1 MEDRQENEA
10 DQSTLNQSTFEDC
23 STTLQE
29 SNGNISMQHITS
41 ISSSPMHKITLE
53 GAETVTYLQHT
64 QNEVAGKAVDK
75 RLSKKVRKYYCDQS
89 KLISSFLGDKPGD
102 IQKLQKPVARAAQ
115 VSFFANLV
123 LIVAKAIAVGL
134 SGSLVV
140 ISSLVDSAVDLLSG
154 VIILYTSKAMKQIDI
169 YNYPIG
175 RSRLEPVAIVIL
187 SCIMATASVVIIRE
201 SIEGI
206 INKRLSAD
214 MSPVSLALV
223 GSTILIKFVLY
234 IYCRRYD
241 SPSIVALSVDHF
253 NDTVSNSAALIFG
266 ALGSYVW
273 LYADPIGA
281 ILISIYIF
289 YNWWKTGAQQIKNLT
304 GKTAPAHIL
313 QRITWIAVTHDD
325 RIEKIESVM
334 AFRTGNRYLAEVDI
348 VLPENMTLR
357 KAHNI
362 GETLQQKIE
371 KLNEVERAF
380 VHVDYEFCHV
390 STDEHKYVTT

>member
-1 MEDRQENEA
+1 
-10 DQSTLNQSTFEDC
+10 
-23 STTLQE
+23 
-29 SNGNISMQHITS
+29 
-41 ISSSPMHKITLE
+41 
-53 GAETVTYLQHT
+53 
-64 QNEVAGKAVDK
+64 
-75 RLSKKVRKYYCDQS
+75 
-89 KLISSFLGDKPGD
+89 
-102 IQKLQKPVARAAQ
+102 
-115 VSFFANLV
+115 
-123 LIVAKAIAVGL
+123 
-134 SGSLVV
+134 
-140 ISSLVDSAVDLLSG
+140 
-154 VIILYTSKAMKQIDI
+154 
-169 YNYPIG
+169 
-175 RSRLEPVAIVIL
+175 
-187 SCIMATASVVIIRE
+187 MATASVVIIRE

-223 GSTILIKFVLY
+223 GSDDPLSDFLNDPFLSCDLLKDIYFVQWPVECLF
-234 IYCRRYD
+234 
-241 SPSIVALSVDHF
+241 SVDELRVQF
-253 NDTVSNSAALIFG
+253 SSNLFCTSTAE
-266 ALGSYVW
+266 GSYVW